1 MRNIQYILIFGF
13 LVLLISVTESHA
25 CDVHTVKVNVRTL
38 PESIPLFNTTD
49 PSCGG
54 NPDLPPLSN
63 HNISGLPY
71 ILPEGSSISELS
83 SISTTFLYS
92 WRTTGAVVC
101 PLPASQL
108 CPDGS
113 TVNRNPSPDCT
124 MPACPSTTWPI
135 CIERVKQTIG
145 GNGNC
150 EGIDSSMTFSVVVPS
165 DCSGH
170 SDYDTSSPCPKAV
183 PDQPEGLYH
192 YDYKYY
198 SQECKANGA
207 PAMHAAFCCSGN
219 KIGMTCA
226 P

>member
-1 MRNIQYILIFGF
+1 M
-13 LVLLISVTESHA
+13 LISVTESHA
-25 CDVHTVKVNVRTL
+25 CDVNTVEVKVTSL
-38 PESIPLFNTTD
+38 PMSFPLFNTTD

-54 NPDLPPLSN
+54 NPDLPPESTHNLS
-63 HNISGLPY
+63 HLPY
-71 ILPEGSSISELS
+71 QLPEGSSISELS
-83 SISTTFLYS
+83 SIASVFVYT

-113 TVNRNPSPDCT
+113 TVNRNPSPDCS
-124 MPACPSTTWPI
+124 MPACPAPATWPI

-150 EGIDSSMTFSVVVPS
+150 QGIANSLTYSVVVPS

-170 SDYDTSSPCPKAV
+170 SDYDTSLPCPEAL
-183 PDQPEGLYH
+183 PDQPAGEYN